1 MQTFLPYADFA
12 ESARVLDMKRLGKQR
27 VEVLQ
32 LLNSLYRVDY
42 KGWKNHPCREMW
54 RDNPQALVH
63 YGLAICKEWVSRG
76 YKDTCYD
83 KINAYNSNSP
93 TWGMPNWF
101 GRDDIHLSHKSR
113 LIQKSPDHYRPL
125 WPDVP
130 DNLEYVWPV
139 ANPPI
144 SKSIKAA

>member
-1 MQTFLPYADFA
+1 MQTFLPYTDFA
-12 ESARVLDMKRLGKQR
+12 QSAKCLDMKRLGKQR

-32 LLNSLYRVDY
+32 LLNSLYRSNY

-54 RDNPQALVH
+54 REYPQALVK
-63 YGLAICKEWVSRG
+63 YGLVICEEWISRG

-83 KINAYNSNSP
+83 KINAYNTNAP
-93 TWGMPNWF
+93 LYAMPNWL
-101 GRDDIHLSHKSR
+101 GREDIHLSHKSR
-113 LIQKSPDHYRPL
+113 LIQKYPEHYRPL

-139 ANPPI
+139 PLI
-144 SKSIKAA
+144 SK